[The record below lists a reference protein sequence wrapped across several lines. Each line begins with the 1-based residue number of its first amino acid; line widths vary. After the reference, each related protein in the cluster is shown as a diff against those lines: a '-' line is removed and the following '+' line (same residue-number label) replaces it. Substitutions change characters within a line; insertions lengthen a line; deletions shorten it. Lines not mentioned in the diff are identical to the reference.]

1 VKRVTEN
8 QGRNTP
14 GIDGIVWINAKQKWE
29 ATKTLSCRN
38 YRSQPLRRVYIPKK
52 NGKKRPLGIP
62 TMFDRAMQAL
72 FLLAYE
78 PVAEVTADHH
88 SYGFRPKRSAADA
101 IERCFNVLAQ
111 KTSAH
116 WILEGDIKGCFDN
129 ISHTWLHQHLKL
141 EHKVLN
147 QWLKAGFMD
156 KGRLFPTTAGTPQGG
171 IISSCLSNGALDG
184 MEAIRKSITKPNQK
198 VHLVRYADD
207 FVITANPCTEP
218 AFPHLVKCAH
228 WQCGH

>member
-1 VKRVTEN
+1 MTPATEYGSASSASNNWSFINWKRVESGVFRLQMRIAKSARAKRWGKVQALQHLLTRSHQAKLLAVKRVTEN

-29 ATKTLSCRN
+29 AAKALSCRN

-88 SYGFRPKRSAADA
+88 SYGFRPKRLAADA

-111 KTSAH
+111 KTSAQ
-116 WILEGDIKGCFDN
+116 WILEGDIKPKK
-129 ISHTWLHQHLKL
+129 IS
-141 EHKVLN
+141 
-147 QWLKAGFMD
+147 
-156 KGRLFPTTAGTPQGG
+156 
-171 IISSCLSNGALDG
+171 
-184 MEAIRKSITKPNQK
+184 
-198 VHLVRYADD
+198 
-207 FVITANPCTEP
+207 
-218 AFPHLVKCAH
+218 
-228 WQCGH
+228 